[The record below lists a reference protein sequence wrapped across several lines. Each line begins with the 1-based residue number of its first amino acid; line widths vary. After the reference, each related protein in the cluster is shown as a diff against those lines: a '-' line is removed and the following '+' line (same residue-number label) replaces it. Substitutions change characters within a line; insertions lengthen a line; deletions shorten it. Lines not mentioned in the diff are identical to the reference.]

1 MTKVSDVTNKK
12 NWQERLKVYSIP
24 REGRGG
30 DTSMCN
36 NTKEWSQGVALK
48 KDVDNKQMITIPQ
61 RLEELFEQHS

>member
-1 MTKVSDVTNKK
+1 MTKVLDVTNKIYG
-12 NWQERLKVYSIP
+12 QERLKVYSIP

-48 KDVDNKQMITIPQ
+48 KDVDN
-61 RLEELFEQHS
+61 R